1 MHVVYGLATRLGLVY
16 TPFDDGEYSHPPG
29 YMGSRENKISNLG
42 PVLSVFLNA
51 QRLYR
56 LVLVYY
62 LE

>member
-1 MHVVYGLATRLGLVY
+1 MHGVYGLATRLGLVY

-42 PVLSVFLNA
+42 PVLSVFLKA